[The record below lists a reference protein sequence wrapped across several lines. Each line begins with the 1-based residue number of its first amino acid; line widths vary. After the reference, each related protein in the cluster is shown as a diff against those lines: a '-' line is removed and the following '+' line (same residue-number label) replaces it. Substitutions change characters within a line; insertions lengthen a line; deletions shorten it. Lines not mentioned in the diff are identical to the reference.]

1 MKSSYF
7 FIFHI
12 LFFLFIQMSQD
23 IYAFDPSQMPSQRY
37 SGNGTQKSNTLPTSV
52 TPTMMQGVTIKE
64 NLGNHLDLNTTFT
77 DQNGQTK
84 TIAQILN
91 GKPLILTLN
100 YYTCTTLCSV
110 QLISLAQAIQA
121 MGWPIGNDF
130 NMATLSF
137 DPSDTIQ
144 AAHKKQQEY
153 LTLTQQPQG
162 RWDFFIDNKGENIK
176 KIADALGFYYKYD
189 PASKEYSHTA
199 AIFFISPEG
208 KISRYLYGVQYKPN
222 DIKFALMDASA
233 NKIGTTTER
242 ILLTCY
248 HYNPTNGRYDAFAV
262 NFLRIGALFTML
274 VIGGILAYFFRADK
288 KRRLRLGL

>member
-1 MKSSYF
+1 MKF
-7 FIFHI
+7 FYITFHVIFL
-12 LFFLFIQMSQD
+12 LFFAAQQKG
-23 IYAFDPSQMPSQRY
+23 YAFDPGQMPSQQY
-37 SGNGTQKSNTLPTSV
+37 SGSGTQKSNTLPTSV
-52 TPTMMQGVTIKE
+52 TPQMMQGVTVKE
-64 NLGNHLDLNTTFT
+64 NLGNYLDLNATFI

-100 YYTCTTLCSV
+100 YYTCTTLCSI
-110 QLISLAQAIQA
+110 QLMSLAQSIHA

-137 DPSDTIQ
+137 DPSDTTQ
-144 AAHKKQQEY
+144 SAYKKQQEY
-153 LTLTQQPQG
+153 LTLAQQPRGQ
-162 RWDFFIDNKGENIK
+162 WDFFIDNKGENIK

-189 PASKEYSHTA
+189 PASKEFSHTA

-222 DIKFALMDASA
+222 DIKFAIMDASA

-262 NFLRIGALFTML
+262 NFLRIGALITML

-288 KRRLRLGL
+288 KRRLRIGL